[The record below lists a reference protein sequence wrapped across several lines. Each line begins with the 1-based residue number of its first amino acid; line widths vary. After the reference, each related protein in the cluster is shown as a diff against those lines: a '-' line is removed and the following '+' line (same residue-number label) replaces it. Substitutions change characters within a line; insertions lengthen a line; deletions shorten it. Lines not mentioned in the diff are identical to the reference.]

1 MKMILMKVRRFISTF
16 EDIDYTKDQLLN
28 HQNVK
33 GVIIDRRND
42 FLYHTNSSVVVNNVR
57 QGYFIT
63 DDFRDV
69 VFRGSLTQKEVIL
82 ISLGLLCDRC
92 GADLSMENNLTNY
105 GGLCNKCKKELYDN
119 YDNDFSLK
127 PRAVNLLE
135 SGDRDGDRL
144 SLKDVLSKNIDL

>member
-42 FLYHTNSSVVVNNVR
+42 FLYHTNSSIVVNNVR

-69 VFRGSLTQKEVIL
+69 VCRGCLTQKEVIL

-92 GADLSMENNLTNY
+92 GADLSMENKLTNY
-105 GGLCNKCKKELYDN
+105 DRLCGKCKKELFDG

-127 PRAVNLLE
+127 PRAINLLE